1 MIHIS
6 FSEKTMKN
14 KKVLARNAL
23 KEIREMFKASGIT
36 EAEFQASGRKIRWEL
51 TKQRY
56 FSPEQKTPSSA
67 LLPSREKEGL
77 CKCFATIQ
85 ISELLN
91 N

>member
-1 MIHIS
+1 
-6 FSEKTMKN
+6 MKN

-36 EAEFQASGRKIRWEL
+36 EAEFPGFQDGKIRWEL

-67 LLPSREKEGL
+67 FLPSRERKVYV
-77 CKCFATIQ
+77 KCFANN
-85 ISELLN
+85 SKFRNCLN